1 MVLAR
6 PSKRPRHD
14 VWCAG
19 IVLHAS
25 SLLLSRPPA
34 HGRARRNVPSGRVR
48 ERGKER
54 TTAKAAGKAKSAD
67 GFICLCV
74 SVLRGRDTG
83 GYTRC
88 SPCTSGRRELAARRL
103 AGRITTHSCGRESI
117 FSSIPRRIVPLAGVQ
132 EWTGARSMRWSRGR
146 EGPAAFFPMG
156 RNQKQIPNN

>member
-1 MVLAR
+1 MVVLAR

-25 SLLLSRPPA
+25 SLLLSRPAA
-34 HGRARRNVPSGRVR
+34 HSEHGGMCRPSERAS
-48 ERGKER
+48 EKKR
-54 TTAKAAGKAKSAD
+54 TTVKAAGKAKSAD

-74 SVLRGRDTG
+74 SVLQGQDTG

-88 SPCTSGRRELAARRL
+88 SPFTSGPCEFAARRH
-103 AGRITTHSCGRESI
+103 AGHITAHSCGCESI
-117 FSSIPRRIVPLAGVQ
+117 FSSISCRIVPLAGVQ
-132 EWTGARSMRWSRGR
+132 EWTSARSMRWSRGR
-146 EGPAAFFPMG
+146 EGPAAFFPIG